1 MKPLAVMLLAVWMS
15 HFAIAAERP
24 SWRGIRTPSQ
34 PRIDGAIEEL
44 WNAGALPSHFKQI
57 TPAVS
62 RDATVLT
69 QVYFLY
75 DDDAVYIAARMMQNR
90 VTLHSV
96 QANRDHKAI
105 AQGDHIR
112 FIIDPSRS
120 GTSGYFFIIGTAN
133 SVSDG
138 TMNSLGDWDTAWDAP
153 FTSATLV
160 TDSAWYVE
168 LRIPLSSLSFQN
180 NDVQDWY
187 FFAARRY
194 AQNQEIAVISLHD
207 INNPFRITDFPVIYG
222 LEGLR
227 KNETFTLIPYSYG
240 SAQTDFLASTSQGRG
255 KIGADIR
262 YSPSPSTTV
271 LAAIRPDYAQLES
284 DKDIINV
291 DDVPV
296 SYPEKRPFFT
306 ASSDLYPGLAVNT
319 RNITDMKA
327 GVKLRTVLEWMKYD
341 LTGVLDDN
349 NVLWLLGNFRMTNNE
364 SYYVD
369 LIGGLRQTEIM
380 RDYNITTNIRTW
392 MFDKRL
398 TAYTWFG
405 TINSRRRDHN
415 EWESVN
421 SLRWVTRTLNIGY
434 WNHLK
439 TQFYNPNIIGH
450 NTLSNEVQ
458 HHGWLSYSFIQERDF
473 LRVVTPSIRAEYF
486 DLYTHPGNGY
496 LTWKLSVT
504 TTLHMSES
512 MGDWNIMLLYRPRM
526 TNVFRFRTPSD
537 GTQMF
542 EDAYSAFV
550 LGEMKKASF
559 AVDAATDQSKQLGGR
574 LMVDTQPVRASDG
587 ITGQIEGF
595 YRFSEGFTVRYAL
608 EYVSLSV
615 SQYQSQFRHIVHRTT
630 LEYGIGDRMTLRGVF
645 QLNSKQV
652 PTVEY
657 YSANLTTNFTFSW
670 EYEPGSF
677 LYCVYHQNN
686 AIERATGQSAARGT
700 ANTQTIAIKISK
712 QLSF

>member
-1 MKPLAVMLLAVWMS
+1 MKSLAVILLAVLMCRL
-15 HFAIAAERP
+15 AVAAESP
-24 SWRGIRTPSQ
+24 SWRGVRTATP
-34 PRIDGAIEEL
+34 PTIDGTLEDV

-62 RDATVLT
+62 SEATVPT

-75 DDDAVYIAARMMQNR
+75 DDDAVYIAARMMQSR
-90 VTLHSV
+90 ATLHSV
-96 QANRDHKAI
+96 QGNRDSKTI
-105 AQGDHIR
+105 SQGDHIR

-120 GTSGYFFIIGTAN
+120 GTSGYFFIISAAN
-133 SVSDG
+133 GVSDG

-153 FTSATLV
+153 FTSATTV

-180 NDVQDWY
+180 KDMQDWY

-207 INNPFRITDFPVIYG
+207 INNPFRITDFPIMYG

-227 KNETFTLIPYSYG
+227 KNEAIALVPYSYA
-240 SAQTDFLASTSQGRG
+240 SAQTDFLANSSQGQG
-255 KIGADIR
+255 KLGADIR
-262 YSPSPSTTV
+262 YSPSPSTTL
-271 LAAIRPDYAQLES
+271 LATIRPDYAQLES
-284 DKDIINV
+284 DRDIINV

-319 RNITDMKA
+319 RNITDIKA
-327 GVKLRTVLEWMKYD
+327 GMKLRTVLERVKYD
-341 LTGVLDDN
+341 LTGVLDGSN
-349 NVLWLLGNFRMTNNE
+349 ALWLLGNFRTTNNE

-369 LIGGLRQTEIM
+369 LIGGMKQGDGN

-405 TINSRRRDHN
+405 TINGRRTDRN

-439 TQFYNPNIIGH
+439 TQFYNPNIVGH
-450 NTLSNEVQ
+450 STLSNEVQ
-458 HHGWLSYSFIQERDF
+458 HHGWLSYSFIEERGF
-473 LRVVTPSIRAEYF
+473 LRVVMPSVRAEYF

-496 LTWKLSVT
+496 LTWKLSVM
-504 TTLHMSES
+504 TTLHISEAV
-512 MGDWNIMLLYRPRM
+512 GEWNIVVLYRPGTTSM
-526 TNVFRFRTPSD
+526 FRFRALSD
-537 GTQMF
+537 GTQTF

-550 LGEMKKASF
+550 LVGMKKASF
-559 AVDAATDQSKQLGGR
+559 AVNVTTDQSKRLGGQ
-574 LMVDTQPVRASDG
+574 LMVDTRPVRASG
-587 ITGQIEGF
+587 GTTGQIEGF
-595 YRFSEGFTVRYAL
+595 YRFSERFTVRYAL
-608 EYVSLSV
+608 EYVNLSG
-615 SQYQSQFRHIVHRTT
+615 SQYQSQFRQIVHRAL
-630 LEYGIGDRMTLRGVF
+630 LEYSIGERMTLRGVL
-645 QLNSKQV
+645 QLNSKQM
-652 PTVEY
+652 PATAFH
-657 YSANLTTNFTFSW
+657 SANLTTNFTFSW
-670 EYEPGSF
+670 EFEPGSF

-686 AIERATGQSAARGT
+686 AAERATGESAARGT
-700 ANTQTIAIKISK
+700 ASTQTIALKISK